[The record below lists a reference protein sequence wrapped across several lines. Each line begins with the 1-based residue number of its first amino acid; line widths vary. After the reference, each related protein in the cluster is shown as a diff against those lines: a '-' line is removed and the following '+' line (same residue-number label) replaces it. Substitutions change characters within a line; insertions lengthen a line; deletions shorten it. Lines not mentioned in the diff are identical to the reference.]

1 MKENHLLEFEFRK
14 SRATEKAL
22 DQVVNLMTAELLDN
36 VDFFFLSCSISRNL
50 SLILQVRISNENN
63 WQNDIWDRNIK
74 LVHLKI
80 WNPQI
85 SLNFLCL

>member
-36 VDFFFLSCSISRNL
+36 VDFFYLVQFL
-50 SLILQVRISNENN
+50 ET
-63 WQNDIWDRNIK
+63 
-74 LVHLKI
+74 
-80 WNPQI
+80 
-85 SLNFLCL
+85 